1 MAHLYDL
8 NPKLKQPKKAKKV
21 VEKQE
26 EETKQAAKKR
36 GRPKKAK

>member
-8 NPKLKQPKKAKKV
+8 NPKLKQPNKTKKA
-21 VEKQE
+21 VEKKE
-26 EETKQAAKKR
+26 EATKQAAKKR

>member
-8 NPKLKQPKKAKKV
+8 NPKLKQPIKTKKA
-21 VEKQE
+21 VEKKD
-26 EETKQAAKKR
+26 EETKQTAKKR